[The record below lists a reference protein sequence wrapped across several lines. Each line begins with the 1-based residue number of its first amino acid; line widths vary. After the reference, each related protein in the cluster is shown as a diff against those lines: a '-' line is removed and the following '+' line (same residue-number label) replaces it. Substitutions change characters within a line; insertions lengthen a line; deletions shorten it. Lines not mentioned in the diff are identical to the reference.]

1 MFQQHSFEQDKT
13 DQKAGNLTNFD
24 VDLDTTSRLMK
35 DVPEGTIVCALSGIS
50 SPEDVEAYQNNGVGA
65 VLVGEALMRAEDPS
79 DFACR
84 LLGGSQ
90 NRKESHK
97 RPEILIKIC
106 GTRSPEAAKVAI
118 EAGADMIGIILVEGR
133 KRCVSRDTAL
143 EISRTIH
150 ESPKPDDLSNSKLFL
165 GRSTEG
171 SEYFEHTTSFFRRR
185 GRALL
190 VGVFQNQPLSFIL
203 EQQELLELDVVQ
215 LHGSEPI
222 EWTSLIP
229 VPVIRRF
236 GPSDPGLGR
245 RGYHALPL
253 LDSALGGTGQKQ
265 DIGVLRK
272 ALEADSG
279 LRVVLAGGLD
289 PENVESVFQDL
300 AGRCSQIAAVDVSSG
315 VEVNGKQDFDK
326 IRRFVKNAKSA
337 GQRYLSY

>member
-1 MFQQHSFEQDKT
+1 
-13 DQKAGNLTNFD
+13 
-24 VDLDTTSRLMK
+24 MK
-35 DVPEGTIVCALSGIS
+35 DVPKETIVCALSGIS
-50 SPEDVEAYQNNGVGA
+50 RPEDVKAYQNNGVGA
-65 VLVGEALMRAEDPS
+65 VLVGEALMRAQDPTE
-79 DFACR
+79 FAGR
-84 LLGGSQ
+84 LLGGSRE
-90 NRKESHK
+90 RKGGHK
-97 RPEILIKIC
+97 RPEILVKIC
-106 GTRSPEAAKVAI
+106 GTRSPEAARVAV
-118 EAGADMIGIILVEGR
+118 EAGADMIGIILAEGR

-143 EISRTIH
+143 EISRTVR
-150 ESPKPDDLSNSKLFL
+150 ESPRPSDLSISEIFPE
-165 GRSTEG
+165 RSTEG

-203 EQQELLELDVVQ
+203 EQQALLELDVIQ

-236 GPSDPGLGR
+236 GPNDPGLGR

-279 LRVVLAGGLD
+279 LRVILAGGLD

-315 VEVNGKQDFDK
+315 VEENGKQDLDK

-337 GQRYLSY
+337 GRRHLSY